1 MISKVNIKTSNF
13 SSLANQAKKENQIKA
28 KESLK
33 NSKDKL
39 KIFEI
44 ITKASVHLG
53 HQEKHPNIKSYI
65 YGKRNNRQIFD
76 LNLTFKQLY
85 QAKIILDQINQE
97 NGTILFV
104 CTRPVLSQLLKPI
117 FPNRKNFIFI
127 DYKWVGGSLTN
138 WDEIMNYTLNIKEAN
153 KVKTLKKSKIK
164 RFQNLF
170 SPFLNQ
176 INQNIDK
183 GSQLLTSEGETKFP
197 NPALVVLFHGSD
209 QIIPLKEAR
218 KTRTPVIAIVDSDC
232 DPREVTQPIPGN
244 DDNIRSL
251 QLQARTLFHGL

>member
-13 SSLANQAKKENQIKA
+13 SSLGNHSKKESKIQT

-33 NSKDKL
+33 NSNDKH

-53 HQEKHPNIKSYI
+53 HQEKHPNMKSYI

-85 QAKIILDQINQE
+85 QAKTILDQINQE

-127 DYKWVGGSLTN
+127 NYKWVGGSLTN
-138 WDEIMNYTLNIKEAN
+138 WDEIMNYTLNIKETN
-153 KVKTLKKSKIK
+153 KIKTLKKSKIK

-170 SPFLNQ
+170 NPFLNQ
-176 INQNIDK
+176 INQNLDQ
-183 GSQLLTSEGETKFP
+183 GSSSGGETKFP
-197 NPALVVLFHGSD
+197 SPALVVLFHGSD

-218 KTRTPVIAIVDSDC
+218 KTRTPVIAVVDSDC